1 MTTAAS
7 PSAGTGIPGPGGD
20 KYLGNLHAFSTDPL
34 GFLTECSRTYG
45 DVVRLGANNVLL
57 TSPGDVERML
67 VDRNA
72 KFSKASA
79 DTRRGSRR
87 QGFPLSTMNSDGATW
102 QAKRHRMQPA
112 FGRKLSTK
120 AAEIVADQ
128 GERML
133 AGWRPGTPRD
143 LQDDVSVLTLRLVTS
158 LMFGD
163 EFSEEDTAEIA
174 RLVAPIMDLST
185 SPVLLPEWVPTP
197 RKLRIR
203 RSMARVDRTLRA
215 LAASPAAADPDRA
228 PVLHALV
235 HGDPPPTPDELR
247 DELATLIMAGF
258 ETTNDAVVWTSV
270 LLARHPEVAE
280 RVRAEAEAAFAATP
294 AGLARMEALPYTNAV
309 VRESLRLYSP
319 VWLTSRDAMED
330 MEFSGH
336 IVPAGTTVTVSQW
349 VAHRDPRH
357 WEEAEEFRPERWLGK
372 GPSVPRGSYF
382 PFGLGPR
389 VCIGAAVA
397 TTETVHIVA
406 DIWRRFRLDLVHPE
420 RIRPRPALAL
430 QPMGVEVVPRR
441 W

>member
-1 MTTAAS
+1 MTTAA
-7 PSAGTGIPGPGGD
+7 PPPVGIPGPGGD
-20 KYLGNLHAFSTDPL
+20 KFLGNLHAFSSDPL
-34 GFLTECSRTYG
+34 GFLTSCSRTYG

-67 VDRNA
+67 VDRNS

-87 QGFPLSTMNSDGATW
+87 QGFPRSMMNSDGADW

-112 FGRKLSTK
+112 FGRGLATR
-120 AAEIVADQ
+120 AAEIVDAQ

-133 AGWRPGTPRD
+133 ARWRTGTPRT

-163 EFSEEDTAEIA
+163 EFGDEDTAEVA

-215 LAASPAAADPDRA
+215 LAASPAASDPDRA

-235 HGDPPPTPDELR
+235 HGDPKPTPDELR

-270 LLARHPEVAE
+270 LLARHPEAAE

-294 AGLARMEALPYTNAV
+294 AGLARMEALPYTHAV
-309 VRESLRLYSP
+309 VRESMRLYSP
-319 VWLTSRDAMED
+319 VWITSRDAMED

-336 IVPAGTTVTVSQW
+336 VVPAGTTVTVSQW
-349 VAHRDPRH
+349 VNHRDPRH
-357 WEEAEEFRPERWLGK
+357 WEAAEEFRPERWLPGA
-372 GPSVPRGSYF
+372 PSVPRGSYF

-406 DIWRRFRLDLVHPE
+406 DIWRRFRLELLAPE
-420 RIRPRPALAL
+420 RIKPRPALAL
-430 QPMGVEVVPRR
+430 QPMGVEVVPRE

>member
-1 MTTAAS
+1 MTATAQ
-7 PSAGTGIPGPGGD
+7 PRNDLPGPSGD

-34 GFLTECSRTYG
+34 GFLTACSRNYG

-57 TSPGDVERML
+57 TSPGDVEKML

-87 QGFPLSTMNSDGATW
+87 QGFPRSTMNSDGAEW

-112 FGRKLSTK
+112 FGRSLATR
-120 AAEIVADQ
+120 AAEIVDAQ

-133 AGWRPGTPRD
+133 APWRPGQARD

-163 EFSEEDTAEIA
+163 EFSDADTAEVA

-185 SPVLLPEWVPTP
+185 SPVLLPEWVPTL

-203 RSMARVDRTLRA
+203 RSMRRVDRTLHA
-215 LAASPAAADPDRA
+215 LAASPAAGDPQRA

-235 HGDPPPTPDELR
+235 HGDPAPTPDELR

-258 ETTNDAVVWTSV
+258 ETTNDSVVWASV
-270 LLARHPEVAE
+270 LLAQHPEAAE
-280 RVRAEAEAAFAATP
+280 RVRAEAEAAFATTP
-294 AGLARMEALPYTNAV
+294 AGLARMEALSYTNAV
-309 VRESLRLYSP
+309 VREALRLYSP
-319 VWLTSRDAMED
+319 VWLTSRDATED
-330 MEFSGH
+330 MEFGGYL
-336 IVPAGTTVTVSQW
+336 IPAGTTVTVSQW
-349 VAHRDPRH
+349 VNHRDPRY
-357 WEEAEEFRPERWLGK
+357 WEDAEEFRPERWLGS
-372 GPSVPRGSYF
+372 GPKAVPRGSYF

-389 VCIGAAVA
+389 VCVGAAVA

-406 DIWRRFRLDLVHPE
+406 DIWRRFRLELIRPE
-420 RIRPRPALAL
+420 RITPRPALAL
-430 QPMGVEVVPRR
+430 QPMGVEVVPRA